1 MYGAISVIGE
11 IVPPHVVMET
21 DHVLEQYPRQL
32 LVTEQTVSA
41 MQLNRK
47 YAMMANVQVGQ
58 ILLIRICNIG
68 NIIIL

>member
-11 IVPPHVVMET
+11 IVPPHVEMEK
-21 DHVLEQYPRQL
+21 DLVLEQYPCQH

-41 MQLNRK
+41 IQLNRK
-47 YAMMANVQVGQ
+47 HAMSANVQVGE
-58 ILLIRICNIG
+58 IFLIRIYNVR